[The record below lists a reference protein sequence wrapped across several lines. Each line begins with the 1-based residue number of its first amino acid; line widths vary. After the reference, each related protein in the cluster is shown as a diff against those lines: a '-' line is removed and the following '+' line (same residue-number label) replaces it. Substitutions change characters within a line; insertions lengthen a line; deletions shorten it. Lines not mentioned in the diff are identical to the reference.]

1 MIRLSN
7 IEAKTKLILE
17 ELFDMNSGYVMNLS
31 STKFSDL
38 IYDVTRIKIYDEKY
52 NFRSGSKA
60 NRLRALWNI
69 ESNQNVA
76 AINLT
81 LLGYWEQQFRLSNP
95 DEEKFYIYYNLK
107 VDAAKQLTLLSK
119 DTRTNFN
126 TSILESIKTEKD
138 FQLLKNDIQRTL
150 DNNEPQLA
158 LDRTHTLL
166 VTYFRKLCTKHGIVY
181 NEKETVDNLFSKY
194 INHFN
199 KLEYFESDMSIKILR
214 LPSQALEKYNNVR
227 NNKSFAHS
235 NNILKYSESNL
246 IIEFVFLVLK
256 FVVNLEEQYD
266 DDINEEQLFPF

>member
-95 DEEKFYIYYNLK
+95 DEEKFYRYYNLK

-166 VTYFRKLCTKHGIVY
+166 VTYFRKLCNRHGIVY

-266 DDINEEQLFPF
+266 DDIKEEYLFPF

>member
-1 MIRLSN
+1 MIRVSN

-60 NRLRALWNI
+60 NRLRSLWNI

-95 DEEKFYIYYNLK
+95 DEEKFYRYYNLK

-246 IIEFVFLVLK
+246 ILEFVFLVLK

-266 DDINEEQLFPF
+266 DDIKEEYLFPF

>member
-17 ELFDMNSGYVMNLS
+17 ELFDMTSGYVMNLS

-95 DEEKFYIYYNLK
+95 DEEKFYRYYNLK

-266 DDINEEQLFPF
+266 DDIKEEYLFPF

>member
-60 NRLRALWNI
+60 NRLRSLWNI

-95 DEEKFYIYYNLK
+95 DEEKFYRYYNLK

>member
-1 MIRLSN
+1 MIRVSN

-95 DEEKFYIYYNLK
+95 DEEKFYRYYNLK

-266 DDINEEQLFPF
+266 DDIKEEYLFPF

>member
-1 MIRLSN
+1 MSN

-95 DEEKFYIYYNLK
+95 DEEKFYRYYNLK

-266 DDINEEQLFPF
+266 DDIKEEYLFPF

>member
-31 STKFSDL
+31 STIFSDL

-95 DEEKFYIYYNLK
+95 DEEKFYRYYNLK

>member
-95 DEEKFYIYYNLK
+95 DEEKFYRYYNLK
-107 VDAAKQLTLLSK
+107 VDAAKQLALLSK

-266 DDINEEQLFPF
+266 DDIKEEQLFQF

>member
-1 MIRLSN
+1 MIRVSN

-60 NRLRALWNI
+60 NRLRSLWNI

-95 DEEKFYIYYNLK
+95 DEEKFYRYYNLK

-235 NNILKYSESNL
+235 NLNYS
-246 IIEFVFLVLK
+246 
-256 FVVNLEEQYD
+256 
-266 DDINEEQLFPF
+266 

>member
-1 MIRLSN
+1 MIRVSN

-60 NRLRALWNI
+60 NRLRSLWNI

-95 DEEKFYIYYNLK
+95 DEEKFYRYYNLK

-266 DDINEEQLFPF
+266 DDIKEEYLFPF

>member
-95 DEEKFYIYYNLK
+95 DEEKFYRYYNLK

-166 VTYFRKLCTKHGIVY
+166 VTYFRRLCTRHGIVY

-266 DDINEEQLFPF
+266 DDIKEEQLFPF

>member
-1 MIRLSN
+1 MAN

-60 NRLRALWNI
+60 NRLRSLWNI

-81 LLGYWEQQFRLSNP
+81 LLDYWEQQFRLSNP
-95 DEEKFYIYYNLK
+95 DEEKFYRYYNLK
-107 VDAAKQLTLLSK
+107 VDAVKQLTLLSK

-235 NNILKYSESNL
+235 NTILKYSESNL

-266 DDINEEQLFPF
+266 DDLKEEQLFPF

>member
-1 MIRLSN
+1 MIRVSN

-95 DEEKFYIYYNLK
+95 DEEKFYRYYNLK

>member
-81 LLGYWEQQFRLSNP
+81 MLGYWEQQFRLSNP
-95 DEEKFYIYYNLK
+95 DEEKFYRYYNLK

-266 DDINEEQLFPF
+266 DDIKEEQLFPF

>member
-1 MIRLSN
+1 MIRVSN

-17 ELFDMNSGYVMNLS
+17 ELFDMTSGYVMNLS

-95 DEEKFYIYYNLK
+95 DEEKFYRYYNLK

-166 VTYFRKLCTKHGIVY
+166 VTYFRKLCTRHGIVY

-266 DDINEEQLFPF
+266 DDIKEEYLFPF

>member
-95 DEEKFYIYYNLK
+95 DEEKFYRYYNLK

-266 DDINEEQLFPF
+266 DDIKEEQLFPF

>member
-95 DEEKFYIYYNLK
+95 DEEKFYRYYNLK

>member
-60 NRLRALWNI
+60 NRLRSLWNI

-95 DEEKFYIYYNLK
+95 DEEKFYRYYNLK

-266 DDINEEQLFPF
+266 DDIKEEQLFPF

>member
-95 DEEKFYIYYNLK
+95 DEEKFYRYYNLK

-166 VTYFRKLCTKHGIVY
+166 VTYFRKLCTRHGIVY

-266 DDINEEQLFPF
+266 DDIKEEQLFPF

>member
-95 DEEKFYIYYNLK
+95 DEEKFYRYYNLK

-266 DDINEEQLFPF
+266 DDIKEEYLFPF

>member
-95 DEEKFYIYYNLK
+95 DEEKFYRYYNLK

-166 VTYFRKLCTKHGIVY
+166 VTYFRKLCTRHGIVY

>member
-95 DEEKFYIYYNLK
+95 DEEKFYRYYNLK

-266 DDINEEQLFPF
+266 DDIKEEQLFQF

>member
-95 DEEKFYIYYNLK
+95 DEEKFYRYYNLK

-126 TSILESIKTEKD
+126 TSILESLKTEKD

-266 DDINEEQLFPF
+266 DDIKEEQLFPF

>member
-1 MIRLSN
+1 MIRVSN

-60 NRLRALWNI
+60 NRLRSLWNI

-95 DEEKFYIYYNLK
+95 DEEKFYRYYNLK

-266 DDINEEQLFPF
+266 DDIKEEQLFPF

>member
-1 MIRLSN
+1 MIRVSN

-95 DEEKFYIYYNLK
+95 DEEKFYRYYNLK

-266 DDINEEQLFPF
+266 DDIKEEQLFPF

>member
-95 DEEKFYIYYNLK
+95 DEEKFYRYYNLK

-166 VTYFRKLCTKHGIVY
+166 VTYFRKLCTRHGIVY

-266 DDINEEQLFPF
+266 DDIKEEYLFPF

>member
-60 NRLRALWNI
+60 NRLRSLWNI

-95 DEEKFYIYYNLK
+95 DEEKFYRYYNLK

-166 VTYFRKLCTKHGIVY
+166 VTYFRKLCTRHGIVY

>member
-60 NRLRALWNI
+60 NRLRSLWNI

-95 DEEKFYIYYNLK
+95 DEEKFYRYYNLK

-266 DDINEEQLFPF
+266 DDIKEEYLFPF

>member
-1 MIRLSN
+1 MIRVSN

-60 NRLRALWNI
+60 NRLRSLWNI

-95 DEEKFYIYYNLK
+95 DEEKFYRYYNLK

>member
-1 MIRLSN
+1 MIRVSN

-95 DEEKFYIYYNLK
+95 DEEKFYRYYNLK

-181 NEKETVDNLFSKY
+181 NEKETVDNLFSK
-194 INHFN
+194 HTGC
-199 KLEYFESDMSIKILR
+199 
-214 LPSQALEKYNNVR
+214 
-227 NNKSFAHS
+227 
-235 NNILKYSESNL
+235 
-246 IIEFVFLVLK
+246 
-256 FVVNLEEQYD
+256 
-266 DDINEEQLFPF
+266 

>member
-60 NRLRALWNI
+60 NRLRSLWNI

-95 DEEKFYIYYNLK
+95 DEEKFYRYYNLK

-166 VTYFRKLCTKHGIVY
+166 VTYFRKLCTRHGIVY

-266 DDINEEQLFPF
+266 DDIKEEYLFPF